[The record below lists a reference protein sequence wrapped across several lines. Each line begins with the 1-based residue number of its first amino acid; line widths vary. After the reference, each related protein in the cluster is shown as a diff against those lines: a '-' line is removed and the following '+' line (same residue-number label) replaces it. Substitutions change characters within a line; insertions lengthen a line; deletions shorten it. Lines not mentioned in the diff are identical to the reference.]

1 MHDRIER
8 ATGAITATALVA
20 AGVLLAP
27 AFAGVG
33 ASLALAVVTF
43 GVTVLAF
50 LAREELGALAPVP
63 WLRLH
68 FEAIWAGA
76 AAATLVFVAFAG
88 ATPAELQTLGAVV
101 GLLGLLNYLLR
112 PVYFTLGS
120 VFARVAK

>member
-8 ATGAITATALVA
+8 VTGAITSTALVA

-27 AFAGVG
+27 AFAGLG
-33 ASLALAVVTF
+33 ASLALAAVTL

-50 LAREELGALAPVP
+50 LAREEIGALAPVP

-68 FEAIWAGA
+68 FETVWAGA
-76 AAATLVFVAFAG
+76 AAATLVLVAFAG
-88 ATPAELQTLGAVV
+88 ATSAELQTLGAVV
-101 GLLGLLNYLLR
+101 GLLGLFNYLLR
-112 PVYFTLGS
+112 PIYFTLGN